1 MPANDLVQIAED
13 FRAALPGEALPPDV
27 MAKLAKPTDA
37 ILNAAAEAA
46 IKAGYPGAAEVLYR
60 GVAARPNAP
69 FWPLS
74 GLARLAAANE
84 DWPGALNFWTECQA
98 RDDTRPFIHFGRATA
113 LARLW
118 RLDEAMAVWR
128 DILERFPDAEGLYVN
143 VAGSAGEIGQWAFAG
158 ACIET
163 LLARMPDEA
172 KPDWFQLRIR
182 ALQHQG
188 RDADVQVAIALLQ
201 RDFPDSDL
209 GMRLSV
215 ERAVRI
221 YSGLDE
227 LHALT
232 AAAVAKFPSSR
243 GFYVEHVRNLL
254 GLGRVDEAEAVVA
267 KLEEEDD
274 HVALVG
280 RWRLIVDQDGDDAIK
295 AQALAARGRIWGLYP
310 GLLVGEF
317 LLSLWRDWSLE
328 LALGILSDIEQRFPG
343 RPVAV
348 ASRIKALVA
357 LRRDDEALAAI
368 DAVPALC
375 ETHEML
381 ELRGWAA
388 SRRGAVDEARRI
400 NATILSRSYCAAI
413 HSPEPNLELIR
424 LPEGLEDRPGV
435 TAIVFIRNEARRLAE
450 FLAHHREIGVRR
462 FVVIDHMS
470 TDGSHDYL
478 RAQPDIIL
486 YRTGDPFR
494 RASSG
499 MRWKNV
505 LIQRHIRDG
514 WCLPLDVDEAF
525 IYPGWETTPI
535 DAFTAYLDSVGA
547 EGVRAFMLDVYPERL
562 FTNSGEAS
570 PQSEYRHYD
579 GDYAWLGHL
588 RSPYR
593 QPIGGVRTRLFGA
606 QDYLTKTPLIKAG
619 RGIHLNSHET
629 TPLRLAEVSGVLLH
643 YKLLSLAEARSR
655 AGAGSETIW
664 SNLGPDDMRRQER
677 SFRHLAAM
685 RDTDLTLPGVTESLT
700 DSLTLAERGLMEAPP
715 DYRTWISKRSA

>member
-1 MPANDLVQIAED
+1 
-13 FRAALPGEALPPDV
+13 
-27 MAKLAKPTDA
+27 
-37 ILNAAAEAA
+37 
-46 IKAGYPGAAEVLYR
+46 
-60 GVAARPNAP
+60 
-69 FWPLS
+69 
-74 GLARLAAANE
+74 
-84 DWPGALNFWTECQA
+84 
-98 RDDTRPFIHFGRATA
+98 
-113 LARLW
+113 
-118 RLDEAMAVWR
+118 MAVWR
-128 DILERFPDAEGLYVN
+128 EALARFPDSENIYLN
-143 VAGSAGEIGQWAFAG
+143 VAIGAGEIGQWDFAG
-158 ACIET
+158 ACIDT
-163 LLARMPDEA
+163 LLARLPAKA

-188 RDADVQVAIALLQ
+188 RDAELQAALGALE

-209 GMRLSV
+209 GARLSV

-232 AAAVAKFPSSR
+232 AVAVAKFPDSR
-243 GFYVEHVRNLL
+243 WFYVEHVRNLL

-280 RWRLIVDQDGDDAIK
+280 RWRLTIDRDGDGAIE
-295 AQALAARGRIWGLYP
+295 AQALAARGRVWAFYA

-317 LLSLWRDWSLE
+317 LLSLWRGWAIE
-328 LALGILSDIEQRFPG
+328 LALEIFTDIEQRFPG

-348 ASRIKALVA
+348 TSKIKALVT
-357 LRRDDEALAAI
+357 LRREDEALAAI

-375 ETHEML
+375 ETQEIL

-400 NATILSRSYCAAI
+400 NTTILSRSYCAAI
-413 HSPEPNLELIR
+413 HSPEPNLELIH
-424 LPEGLEDRPGV
+424 LPDGLEHPLGV
-435 TAIVFIRNEARRLAE
+435 TAIIFVRNEARRLTE
-450 FLAHHREIGVRR
+450 FLNHHRRIGVER
-462 FVVIDHMS
+462 FIVIDNLS
-470 TDGSHDYL
+470 TDGSLNFL
-478 RAQPDIIL
+478 RVQPDVIL

-505 LIQRHIRDG
+505 LIERHARDR

-525 IYPGWETTPI
+525 LYPGWETTPI
-535 DAFTAYLDSVGA
+535 DDFAAYLDSVGA
-547 EGVRAFMLDVYPERL
+547 EGVGAFMLDVYPERL
-562 FTNSGEAS
+562 FTNTGEAS
-570 PQSEYRHYD
+570 PQSEYTHYD
-579 GDYAWLGHL
+579 GHYTWLGHL

-593 QPIGGVRTRLFGA
+593 QPIGGIRTRLFGA

-643 YKLLSLAEARSR
+643 YKLLSLAEAQARSS
-655 AGAGSETIW
+655 AGSTIW
-664 SNLGPDDMRRQER
+664 SNLGPDDMRRQAR
-677 SFRHLAAM
+677 SFHRLSGLRNA
-685 RDTDLTLPGVTESLT
+685 DITQPGITETLT
-700 DSLTLAERGLMEAPP
+700 DSLILAERGLMQAPP
-715 DYRTWISKRSA
+715 DYLAWLKSRA